1 MTLCR
6 LGAYVA
12 GQPGATPTHS
22 LETISE
28 LRPRVARPRGDRGGA
43 LGGGGSGGR
52 GEAEP
57 AESEF
62 VFRVD
67 LSPRGDETV

>member
-22 LETISE
+22 LETINE
-28 LRPRVARPRGDRGGA
+28 LRPRVARPRG
-43 LGGGGSGGR
+43 
-52 GEAEP
+52 AEP

-67 LSPRGDETV
+67 LSQRGDETM

>member
-22 LETISE
+22 LETINE
-28 LRPRVARPRGDRGGA
+28 LRPRVARPRG
-43 LGGGGSGGR
+43 
-52 GEAEP
+52 ET

-67 LSPRGDETV
+67 LSPQGDETM

>member
-22 LETISE
+22 LDMISE
-28 LRPRVARPRGDRGGA
+28 LRPRVARPRGVGA
-43 LGGGGSGGR
+43 
-52 GEAEP
+52 ET
-57 AESEF
+57 AESEY

-67 LSPRGDETV
+67 LSPRGDETM

>member
-22 LETISE
+22 LETINE
-28 LRPRVARPRGDRGGA
+28 LRPRVARPRG
-43 LGGGGSGGR
+43 GSGGK
-52 GEAEP
+52 GGAEP

-67 LSPRGDETV
+67 LSPRGDETM

>member
-22 LETISE
+22 LETINE
-28 LRPRVARPRGDRGGA
+28 LRPRVAR
-43 LGGGGSGGR
+43 GGSGGR
-52 GEAEP
+52 GGAEP

-67 LSPRGDETV
+67 LSPRGDETM

>member
-1 MTLCR
+1 MALCR

-22 LETISE
+22 LEMISE
-28 LRPRVARPRGDRGGA
+28 LRPRVARPRGI
-43 LGGGGSGGR
+43 
-52 GEAEP
+52 ET
-57 AESEF
+57 AESEY

-67 LSPRGDETV
+67 LSPRGDETM